1 MTTGKQKGQ
10 RQRRDMSARR
20 RGAAEREKR
29 EEEEEEEEV
38 EEEEE
43 GYRYEEV
50 SPAEQRSLAD
60 GEEDLEQAL
69 QAAREAEESG
79 SKHQT
84 LRHIPEVVEDFL
96 RNFLRRF
103 GLIRTLDCFQAEW
116 HAPGRADAR
125 PADFVPDADTHN
137 RLLRNELET
146 VRRET
151 DGFRQAVFTAG
162 ETLVR
167 TQRERDFH
175 RLQHRRVAQ
184 DKNRLIQDFR
194 RLKELSASRG
204 PAARQL
210 EEKHQAALRHKMLLS
225 LERDR
230 VRVHLAAAADPGA
243 TQEKQHET
251 DGSVTQSHRAD
262 EPAGHTAD
270 KHPKDSE
277 FPLAPHLAPHLARV
291 TESRSP
297 APFSLSSSIQAHD
310 LPISCLD
317 LHPHKLILASASE
330 DRLWRLWALPGT
342 GEKLLTG
349 EGHTDWLS
357 GCSFHPDGGRL
368 ATTSGDTTVRLWD
381 FTHGCCVSTLAGH
394 SQASWGCSFHS
405 GGDFLASCSADRT
418 ARLWDLNSERCRL
431 VLRRHAAAVNSVCFL
446 PRSGLLLTC
455 SADKTLRLWD
465 ARLGLCAQTLRG
477 HRHPCAHA
485 AVDPSGRSVA
495 SCDARGVVK
504 LWDVRKASAAV
515 TVDTGPASG
524 NQVAFSPSGK
534 TLAVAGSDGL
544 VKLVEPV
551 SLTVTCLSGHSG
563 AVQSVRFTQ
572 RGEAL
577 LSGGADGRLLLW
589 S

>member
-1 MTTGKQKGQ
+1 
-10 RQRRDMSARR
+10 MSARR
-20 RGAAEREKR
+20 RGAAERQKR
-29 EEEEEEEEV
+29 EEEEE

-60 GEEDLEQAL
+60 GEEDLEEAL

-96 RNFLRRF
+96 RNFLLRF
-103 GLIRTLDCFQAEW
+103 GLSRTLGRFQAEW

-125 PADFVPDADTHN
+125 PAGFVPDADTHN
-137 RLLRNELET
+137 RLLQGELET

-162 ETLVR
+162 ETLLR

-175 RLQHRRVAQ
+175 RLQHRRVAE

-204 PAARQL
+204 RALRQL

-225 LERDR
+225 LQRDR
-230 VRVHLAAAADPGA
+230 VHLSAAADPGA
-243 TQEKQHET
+243 AQEKHRDT
-251 DGSVTQSHRAD
+251 DESIRQS
-262 EPAGHTAD
+262 HTAD
-270 KHPKDSE
+270 QHPKDSE
-277 FPLAPHLAPHLARV
+277 FPACSRVSPHLAQITA
-291 TESRSP
+291 TRSP
-297 APFSLSSSIQAHD
+297 ASFRLSSSIKAHD

-317 LHPHKLILASASE
+317 LHPRKLILASAS
-330 DRLWRLWALPGT
+330 DDQLWRLWALPGT
-342 GEKLLTG
+342 GEKVGQMLMTG

-357 GCSFHPDGGRL
+357 GCSFHPDGGKL

-381 FTHGCCVSTLAGH
+381 FTHGCCVLTLAGH

-405 GGDFLASCSADRT
+405 CGDFLASCSADRT

-431 VLRRHAAAVNSVCFL
+431 VLRRHAAAVNSVSFL
-446 PRSGLLLTC
+446 PRSSLLLTC
-455 SADKTLRLWD
+455 SADKTLCLWD

-485 AVDPSGRSVA
+485 AVDPSGRTVA

-515 TVDTGPASG
+515 TVDTGPPSG
-524 NQVAFSPSGK
+524 NQVAFSPSGE

-551 SLTVTCLSGHSG
+551 SLTVTRLSGHSG

-572 RGEAL
+572 QGEAL